1 MPTTTKPAAEMTVI
15 EISESGG
22 PEVLVPAKRPVPE
35 PGPGQVLIKVASAG
49 VNGPDIMQRQG
60 RYAPPPGASDLPGL
74 EVAGEIAALGA
85 GVTRRALGDEVCA
98 LTKGGGYAGYVT
110 VEADHVLPVPAGVS
124 LIDAGGLCET
134 YFTVWS
140 NFFHGHEVA
149 KGSIFLVH
157 GGSGGIG
164 STAVQLGAALGL
176 RVFTTAGS
184 PESCAFCESLGAERA
199 INYRDEDFVEIV
211 RAAGGASLI
220 LDFMGGNYVAGNFKA
235 AAMDC
240 RIVQL
245 AFRKGSKVEVDLLPI
260 MLKRLTITGSTL
272 RPRPD
277 AFKAAVAADLEARVW
292 PLFAGGRLRAVTH
305 AVLPMAE
312 AARAHAM
319 MEAAGLRGKI
329 LLTP

>member
-1 MPTTTKPAAEMTVI
+1 MTVI
-15 EISESGG
+15 EIQGSGG
-22 PEVLVPAKRPVPE
+22 PEVLVAAKRPVPV
-35 PGPGQVLIKVASAG
+35 PGPGQVLIRIVAAG
-49 VNGPDIMQRQG
+49 VNGPDISQRQG

-74 EVAGEIAALGA
+74 EVSGEIAGVGA
-85 GVTRRALGDEVCA
+85 GVSRWAVGDKVCA
-98 LTKGGGYAGYVT
+98 LAKGGGYAEFVA
-110 VEADHVLPVPAGVS
+110 VEANHVLPVPAGVG

-140 NFFHGHEVA
+140 NFFFGHEVA
-149 KGSIFLVH
+149 PGSVFLVH

-184 PESCAFCESLGAERA
+184 ADSCAFCESLGAERA
-199 INYRDEDFVEIV
+199 INYRDEDFVEIL
-211 RAAGGASLI
+211 RAAGGANLI
-220 LDFMGGNYVAGNFKA
+220 LDFMGGDYMARNFKA

-245 AFRKGSKVEVDLLPI
+245 AFRLGSDIQVNLMPI
-260 MLKRLTITGSTL
+260 MIKRLTLTGSTL

-277 AFKAAVAADLEARVW
+277 PFKAAVAADLEARVW
-292 PLFAGGRLRAVTH
+292 PLFEQGKLRTVTH
-305 AVLPMAE
+305 AVMPLAE
-312 AARAHAM
+312 AARAHEV

>member
-1 MPTTTKPAAEMTVI
+1 MPVSEMAVV
-15 EISESGG
+15 EISQSGD
-22 PEVLVPAKRPVPE
+22 PEVLVMAKRPMPQ

-74 EVAGEIAALGA
+74 EVSGEIAAIGG
-85 GVTRRALGDEVCA
+85 GVTRWARGDRVCA
-98 LTKGGGYAGYVT
+98 LTKGGGYAGYVA
-110 VEADHVLPVPAGVS
+110 VEAGHVLPVPEGVD

-140 NFFHGHEVA
+140 NFFFGHEVEP
-149 KGSIFLVH
+149 GSIYLVH

-184 PESCAFCESLGAERA
+184 PESCAFCEGLGAERA

-220 LDFMGGNYVAGNFKA
+220 LDFMGGDYVAGNFSA

-245 AFRKGSKVEVDLLPI
+245 AFRKGSKIELDLLPV

-272 RPRPD
+272 RPRSD
-277 AFKAAVAADLEARVW
+277 EFKAAVAADLEARVW
-292 PLFAGGRLRAVTH
+292 PLFADGRLRAVTH

-312 AARAHAM
+312 AAAAHAM
-319 MEAAGLRGKI
+319 MEAGGLRGKI

>member
-1 MPTTTKPAAEMTVI
+1 MTNMTVI

-22 PEVLVPAKRPVPE
+22 PEVLVPAKRPVPQA
-35 PGPGQVLIKVASAG
+35 GPGQVLIKVASAG

-74 EVAGEIAALGA
+74 EVAGEIAAVGE
-85 GVTRRALGDEVCA
+85 GVSRWSLGDQVCA
-98 LTKGGGYAGYVT
+98 LTKGGGYAQFVA
-110 VEADHVLPVPAGVS
+110 VEANHVLPVPAGVD

-140 NFFHGHEVA
+140 NFFHSHDVA
-149 KGSIFLVH
+149 EGSVFLVH
-157 GGSGGIG
+157 GGAGGIG

-184 PESCAFCESLGAERA
+184 AESCAFCESLGAERA
-199 INYRDEDFVEIV
+199 INYGEEDFVEIV
-211 RAAGGASLI
+211 RAVGGANLI
-220 LDFMGGNYVAGNFKA
+220 LDFMGGDYVARNFKA
-235 AAMDC
+235 AAVDC

-245 AFRKGSKVEVDLLPI
+245 AFRKGPEVQVSLLPI
-260 MLKRLTITGSTL
+260 MLKRLTVTGSTL

-277 AFKAAVAADLEARVW
+277 AFKAAVAADLETRVW
-292 PLFAGGRLRAVTH
+292 PLFNERRLRTVTH
-305 AVLPMAE
+305 AVLPFSE
-312 AARAHAM
+312 AARAHEM
-319 MEAAGLRGKI
+319 MEAGGLRGKI

>member
-1 MPTTTKPAAEMTVI
+1 MTEMTVI

-22 PEVLVPAKRPVPE
+22 PEVLVPGTRPVPQA
-35 PGPGQVLIKVASAG
+35 GSGQVLIRVASAG

-74 EVAGEIAALGA
+74 EVAGEVAALGD
-85 GVTRRALGDEVCA
+85 GVTRWAVGDKVCA
-98 LTKGGGYAGYVT
+98 LTKGGGYAEYVAL
-110 VEADHVLPVPAGVS
+110 EADHVLPVPEGVG
-124 LIDAGGLCET
+124 LVDAGGLCET

-140 NFFHGHEVA
+140 NLFHGHDVPA
-149 KGSIFLVH
+149 GSVFLVH

-184 PESCAFCESLGAERA
+184 AESCAFCESLGAERA
-199 INYRDEDFVEIV
+199 IDYDQEDFVGIV
-211 RAAGGASLI
+211 REAGGADLI
-220 LDFMGGNYVAGNFKA
+220 LDFMGGDYVGRNFKA

-245 AFRKGSKVEVDLLPI
+245 AFRKGSEVTVNLMPI
-260 MLKRLTITGSTL
+260 MLKRLTVTGSTL

-277 AFKAAVAADLEARVW
+277 AFKAAVAVDLAARVW
-292 PLFAGGRLRAVTH
+292 PMFGEEGRLRTVTH
-305 AVLPMAE
+305 AVLPLE
-312 AARAHAM
+312 QAARAHAM
-319 MEAAGLRGKI
+319 MEAGGLRGKI

>member
-1 MPTTTKPAAEMTVI
+1 MTEMTVI

-22 PEVLVPAKRPVPE
+22 PEVLVAAKRPVPQAD
-35 PGPGQVLIKVASAG
+35 PGQVLIKVASAG

-74 EVAGEIAALGA
+74 EVAGEIAALGEV
-85 GVTRRALGDEVCA
+85 VTRWAVGDKVCA
-98 LTKGGGYAGYVT
+98 LTKGGGYAQFVA
-110 VEADHVLPVPAGVS
+110 VEAGHVLPVPDGVG

-140 NFFHGHEVA
+140 NFFHGHDVA
-149 KGSIFLVH
+149 EGSVFLVH
-157 GGSGGIG
+157 GGAGGIG

-184 PESCAFCESLGAERA
+184 AESCAFCESLGAERA

-211 RAAGGASLI
+211 RAAGGANLI
-220 LDFMGGNYVAGNFKA
+220 LDFMGGDYVARNFKA

-245 AFRKGSKVEVDLLPI
+245 AFRKGPEMQVNLLPI
-260 MLKRLTITGSTL
+260 MIKRLTLTGSTL

-292 PLFAGGRLRAVTH
+292 PLFNQGQLRVVTH
-305 AVLPMAE
+305 AVLPMTE
-312 AARAHAM
+312 AAKAHEM
-319 MEAAGLRGKI
+319 MEAGGLRGKI

>member
-1 MPTTTKPAAEMTVI
+1 MTDMTVI

-22 PEVLVPAKRPVPE
+22 PEVLVPAKRPAPE
-35 PGPGQVLIKVASAG
+35 PGPGQVLIRIASAG

-74 EVAGEIAALGA
+74 EVAGEVAALGA
-85 GVTRRALGDEVCA
+85 GVSRWAVGDRVCA
-98 LTKGGGYAGYVT
+98 LTKGGGYAEYVA
-110 VEADHVLPVPAGVS
+110 VEADHVLPIPEGVG
-124 LIDAGGLCET
+124 LVDAGGLCET

-140 NFFHGHEVA
+140 NLFFGHDEAEGAV
-149 KGSIFLVH
+149 FLVH
-157 GGSGGIG
+157 GGAGGIG

-184 PESCAFCESLGAERA
+184 AESCAFCESLGAERA

-211 RAAGGASLI
+211 RAAGGADLI
-220 LDFMGGNYVAGNFKA
+220 LDFMGGDYVGRNFKA

-245 AFRKGSKVEVDLLPI
+245 AFRQGAEVTVNLMPV

-277 AFKAAVAADLEARVW
+277 AFKAAVAADLAARVW
-292 PLFAGGRLRAVTH
+292 PMFGAGRLRSVTH
-305 AVLPMAE
+305 AVLPFAE
-312 AARAHAM
+312 AARAHEM
-319 MEAAGLRGKI
+319 MEAGGLKGKI

>member
-1 MPTTTKPAAEMTVI
+1 MAEMTVI

-22 PEVLVPAKRPVPE
+22 PEVLVPGTRPVPQA
-35 PGPGQVLIKVASAG
+35 GPGQVLIRIASAG

-74 EVAGEIAALGA
+74 EVAGEVAALGP
-85 GVTRRALGDEVCA
+85 GVSRWAVGDRVCA
-98 LTKGGGYAGYVT
+98 LTKGGGYAEYVA
-110 VEADHVLPVPAGVS
+110 VEADHVLPIPEGVG

-140 NFFHGHEVA
+140 NLFHGHDVPERSV
-149 KGSIFLVH
+149 FLVH

-184 PESCAFCESLGAERA
+184 AESCAFCESLGAERA
-199 INYRDEDFVEIV
+199 IDYGQEDFVGIV
-211 RAAGGASLI
+211 REAGGANLI
-220 LDFMGGNYVAGNFKA
+220 LDFMGGDYVGRNFKA

-245 AFRKGSKVEVDLLPI
+245 AFRKGADIQVNLMPVMI
-260 MLKRLTITGSTL
+260 KRLTLTGSTL

-277 AFKAAVAADLEARVW
+277 AFKAAVAADLAARVW
-292 PLFAGGRLRAVTH
+292 PLFGPGHVGGRLRTVTH
-305 AVLPMAE
+305 AVLPLEE
-312 AARAHAM
+312 AARAHEM
-319 MEAAGLRGKI
+319 MEAGGLRGKI

>member
-1 MPTTTKPAAEMTVI
+1 MSETPATEMSVI

-22 PEVLVPAKRPVPE
+22 PEVLAAGRRPVPQA
-35 PGPGQVLIKVASAG
+35 GPGQVLIKVASAG

-74 EVAGEIAALGA
+74 EVAGEIAAVGE
-85 GVTRRALGDEVCA
+85 GVSRWANGDTVCA
-98 LTKGGGYAGYVT
+98 LTKGGGYARFVT
-110 VEADHVLPVPAGVS
+110 VEADHVLPVPDGVD
-124 LIDAGGLCET
+124 LVDAGGLCET

-140 NFFHGHEVA
+140 NLFYGHDVA
-149 KGSIFLVH
+149 EGAIFLVH
-157 GGSGGIG
+157 GGAGGIG
-164 STAVQLGAALGL
+164 STAVQLGATLGL

-184 PESCAFCESLGAERA
+184 AESCAFCESLGAERA
-199 INYRDEDFVEIV
+199 INYREEDFVEIV
-211 RAAGGASLI
+211 RAAGGADLI
-220 LDFMGGNYVAGNFKA
+220 LDFMGGDYVARNFKA

-245 AFRKGSKVEVDLLPI
+245 AFRKGPEVQVNLLPI

-292 PLFAGGRLRAVTH
+292 PLFSQGRLRTVTH
-305 AVLPMAE
+305 AVLPFSQAVQ
-312 AARAHAM
+312 AHEM
-319 MEAAGLRGKI
+319 MEAGGLRGKI

>member
-1 MPTTTKPAAEMTVI
+1 MTEMTVI
-15 EISESGG
+15 EISRNGG
-22 PEVLVPAKRPVPE
+22 PEVLVPAKRPAPE
-35 PGPGQVLIKVASAG
+35 PGPGQVLIRVASAG

-74 EVAGEIAALGA
+74 EVAGEVEALGE
-85 GVTRRALGDEVCA
+85 GVTRWAVGDKVCA
-98 LTKGGGYAGYVT
+98 LTKGGGYAEYVA
-110 VEADHVLPVPAGVS
+110 VEADHVLAVPEGVG

-140 NFFHGHEVA
+140 NLFHGHDVPE
-149 KGSIFLVH
+149 GSVFLVH

-184 PESCAFCESLGAERA
+184 AESCAFCESLGAERA
-199 INYRDEDFVEIV
+199 INYREDDFVPVV
-211 RAAGGASLI
+211 REAGGANLI
-220 LDFMGGNYVAGNFKA
+220 LDFMGGDYVGRNFKA

-245 AFRKGSKVEVDLLPI
+245 AFRKGPEVTVNLMPV
-260 MLKRLTITGSTL
+260 MLKRLTLTGSTL

-277 AFKAAVAADLEARVW
+277 AFKAAVASELAARAW
-292 PLFAGGRLRAVTH
+292 PLFGDGRLKAVTH
-305 AVLPMAE
+305 AVLPLTE

-319 MEAAGLRGKI
+319 MEAGGLRGKI
-329 LLTP
+329 VLTP

>member
-1 MPTTTKPAAEMTVI
+1 MTDKPATEMTVV
-15 EISESGG
+15 EISQSGG
-22 PEVLVPAKRPVPE
+22 PEVLVQAKRATPR
-35 PGPGQVLIKVASAG
+35 PGPGLVLIKIASAG

-74 EVAGEIAALGA
+74 EVSGEIAALGE
-85 GVTRRALGDEVCA
+85 GVSRWSVGNKVCA
-98 LTKGGGYAGYVT
+98 LTKGGGYAEFVT
-110 VEADHVLPVPAGVS
+110 VEADHVLPAPAGVG

-140 NFFHGHEVA
+140 NFFYGHEMV

-164 STAVQLGAALGL
+164 STAVQLGAALGM
-176 RVFTTAGS
+176 RVFTTVGS
-184 PESCAFCESLGAERA
+184 PESSAFCESLGAERA

-211 RAAGGASLI
+211 RAAGGANLI
-220 LDFMGGNYVAGNFKA
+220 LDFMGGDYVAGNIKA

-277 AFKAAVAADLEARVW
+277 GFKAAVATDLETRVW
-292 PLFAGGRLRAVTH
+292 PLFADGRLRAVTH
-305 AVLPMAE
+305 AVLPMSE

-319 MEAAGLRGKI
+319 MEAGGLRGKI

>member
-1 MPTTTKPAAEMTVI
+1 MESAMPVSEMAVV
-15 EISESGG
+15 EISQSGD
-22 PEVLVPAKRPVPE
+22 PEVLVMAKRPMPQ

-74 EVAGEIAALGA
+74 EVSGEIAAIGG
-85 GVTRRALGDEVCA
+85 GVTRWAPGDRVCA
-98 LTKGGGYAGYVT
+98 LTKGGGYAGYVA
-110 VEADHVLPVPAGVS
+110 VEAGHVLPVPEGVD

-140 NFFHGHEVA
+140 NFFFGHEVEP
-149 KGSIFLVH
+149 GSIYLVH

-184 PESCAFCESLGAERA
+184 PESCAFCEGLGAERA

-220 LDFMGGNYVAGNFKA
+220 LDFMGGDYVAGNFRA

-245 AFRKGSKVEVDLLPI
+245 AFRKGSKIELDLLPV

-272 RPRPD
+272 RPRSD
-277 AFKAAVAADLEARVW
+277 EFKAAVAADLEARVW
-292 PLFAGGRLRAVTH
+292 PLFADGRLRAVTH

-312 AARAHAM
+312 AAAAHAM
-319 MEAAGLRGKI
+319 MEAGGLRGKI

>member
-1 MPTTTKPAAEMTVI
+1 MPATDMAVV
-15 EISESGG
+15 EISMSGG
-22 PEVLVPAKRPVPE
+22 PEVLVPGMRATAQ

-74 EVAGEIAALGA
+74 EVSGVIAALGTGA
-85 GVTRRALGDEVCA
+85 TRWALGDQVCA
-98 LTKGGGYAGYVT
+98 LTKGGGYAEYVA
-110 VEADHVLPVPAGVS
+110 VEAGHVLPIPAGVS
-124 LIDAGGLCET
+124 LIDAGGLPET

-140 NFFHGHEVA
+140 NFFFGHEVA
-149 KGSIFLVH
+149 KGPIFLVH

-184 PESCAFCESLGAERA
+184 PESCAFCETLGAERA

-211 RAAGGASLI
+211 RAAGGADVI
-220 LDFMGGNYVAGNFKA
+220 LDFMGGDYVAGNFRA
-235 AAMDC
+235 AAVDC

-277 AFKAAVAADLEARVW
+277 EFKAAVAADLEARVW
-292 PLFAGGRLRAVTH
+292 PLFADGRLRPVTH
-305 AVLPMAE
+305 AVLPMVK
-312 AARAHAM
+312 AAQAHAM

>member
-1 MPTTTKPAAEMTVI
+1 MTEMTVI
-15 EISESGG
+15 EISEAGG
-22 PEVLVPAKRPVPE
+22 PEVLRAARRHAPQA
-35 PGPGQVLIKVASAG
+35 GPGQVLIKIVAAG

-74 EVAGEIAALGA
+74 EVSGTIAALGE
-85 GVTRRALGDEVCA
+85 GVTRWKVGDEVCA
-98 LTKGGGYAGYVT
+98 LTKGGGYAEYVA
-110 VEADHVLPVPAGVS
+110 VEADHVVPVPEGVN
-124 LIDAGGLCET
+124 LVDAGGLCET

-140 NFFHGHEVA
+140 NFFFGHDVA
-149 KGSIFLVH
+149 KGSVFLVH

-184 PESCAFCESLGAERA
+184 PEACAFCEGLGAERA

-211 RAAGGASLI
+211 REAGGANLI
-220 LDFMGGNYVAGNFKA
+220 LDFMGGDYVARNFKA

-245 AFRKGSKVEVDLLPI
+245 AFRKGSEVQVNLLPI
-260 MLKRLTITGSTL
+260 MLKRLTVTGSTL

-277 AFKAAVAADLEARVW
+277 EFKAAVAADLAKRAW
-292 PLFAGGRLRAVTH
+292 PMFKSGKLRSVTH

-319 MEAAGLRGKI
+319 MEAGGLKGKI
-329 LLTP
+329 LLTT

>member
-1 MPTTTKPAAEMTVI
+1 MTEMTVI
-15 EISESGG
+15 EISGSGG
-22 PEVLVPAKRPVPE
+22 PEVLAPAKRPVPE
-35 PGPGQVLIKVASAG
+35 PGPGQVLIGIASAG

-60 RYAPPPGASDLPGL
+60 SYSPPPGASDLPGL

-85 GVTRRALGDEVCA
+85 GVTRWAVGDKVCA
-98 LTKGGGYAGYVT
+98 LTKGGGYAEYVA
-110 VEADHVLPVPAGVS
+110 VEADHALPIPEGVD

-140 NFFHGHEVA
+140 NFFHGHDVPE
-149 KGSIFLVH
+149 GSVFLVH

-184 PESCAFCESLGAERA
+184 AESCAFCESLGAERA
-199 INYRDEDFVEIV
+199 IDYGEEDFVAIV
-211 RAAGGASLI
+211 REAGGASLI
-220 LDFMGGNYVAGNFKA
+220 LDIMGGGYVARNLKA

-245 AFRKGSKVEVDLLPI
+245 AFRQGPEVTVNLMPV
-260 MLKRLTITGSTL
+260 MLKRLTLTGSTL

-277 AFKAAVAADLEARVW
+277 AFKAAVAAELAARVW
-292 PLFAGGRLRAVTH
+292 PLFGPGRIGGRLRAVTH
-305 AVLPMAE
+305 AVLPFSE
-312 AARAHAM
+312 AARAHEM
-319 MEAAGLRGKI
+319 MEAGGLRGKI

>member
-1 MPTTTKPAAEMTVI
+1 MTDKPATEMTVV
-15 EISESGG
+15 EISQSGG
-22 PEVLVPAKRPVPE
+22 PEVLVQAKRATPR
-35 PGPGQVLIKVASAG
+35 PGPGQVLIKIASAG

-74 EVAGEIAALGA
+74 EVSGEIAALGE
-85 GVTRRALGDEVCA
+85 GVSRWPVGDKVCA
-98 LTKGGGYAGYVT
+98 LTKGGGYAEFVT
-110 VEADHVLPVPAGVS
+110 VEADHVLPAPAGVG

-140 NFFHGHEVA
+140 NFFYGHEMV

-164 STAVQLGAALGL
+164 STAVQLGAALGM
-176 RVFTTAGS
+176 RVFTTVGS
-184 PESCAFCESLGAERA
+184 PESSAFCESLGAERA

-220 LDFMGGNYVAGNFKA
+220 LDFMGGDYVAGNIKA

-277 AFKAAVAADLEARVW
+277 GFKAAVATDLETRVW
-292 PLFAGGRLRAVTH
+292 PLFADGRLRAVTH
-305 AVLPMAE
+305 AVLPMSE

-319 MEAAGLRGKI
+319 MEAGGLRGKI

>member
-1 MPTTTKPAAEMTVI
+1 MTDMNVI
-15 EISESGG
+15 EIGAGGGG
-22 PEVLVPAKRPVPE
+22 PEVLTAARRPVPVA
-35 PGPGQVLIKVASAG
+35 GPGQALIKIAAAG

-74 EVAGEIAALGA
+74 EVSGVIAAVGD
-85 GVTRRALGDEVCA
+85 GVTRWTEGDQVCA
-98 LTKGGGYAGYVT
+98 LTKGGGYAEYVA
-110 VEADHVLPVPAGVS
+110 VEADHVLPVPLGVG
-124 LIDAGGLCET
+124 LVDAGGLCET

-140 NFFHGHEVA
+140 NFFFGHEVA
-149 KGSIFLVH
+149 PGSVFLVH

-184 PESCAFCESLGAERA
+184 AESCAFCESLGAERA

-211 RAAGGASLI
+211 KEAGGASLI
-220 LDFMGGNYVAGNFKA
+220 LDFMGGDYVGRNFKA

-245 AFRKGSKVEVDLLPI
+245 AFRNGSDIQVNLMPI
-260 MLKRLTITGSTL
+260 MLKRLTLTGSTL

-277 AFKAAVAADLEARVW
+277 GFKAAVAADLEARVW
-292 PLFAGGRLRAVTH
+292 PLFAQGRLRAVTH
-305 AVLPMAE
+305 AALPMAE
-312 AARAHAM
+312 AVQAHVM
-319 MEAAGLRGKI
+319 MEAAGLQGKI

>member
-1 MPTTTKPAAEMTVI
+1 MTEMTVI
-15 EISESGG
+15 EISQSGG
-22 PEVLVPAKRPVPE
+22 PEVLVPATRLVPQ
-35 PGPGQVLIKVASAG
+35 PGSGQVLIRVAAAG

-74 EVAGEIAALGA
+74 EVAGEVAALGA
-85 GVTRRALGDEVCA
+85 GVTRWAIGDKVCA
-98 LTKGGGYAGYVT
+98 LTKGGGYAEYVA
-110 VEADHVLPVPAGVS
+110 VEADHVLAIPDGVS

-140 NFFHGHEVA
+140 NQFHGHEVA
-149 KGSIFLVH
+149 AGSVFLVH

-164 STAVQLGAALGL
+164 STAVQLGAVLGL

-199 INYRDEDFVEIV
+199 INYAQEDFVPIV
-211 RAAGGASLI
+211 REAGGANLI
-220 LDFMGGNYVAGNFKA
+220 LDFMGGDYVGRNFKA

-245 AFRKGSKVEVDLLPI
+245 AFRKGSEVTVNLMPVMI
-260 MLKRLTITGSTL
+260 KRLTLTGSTL

-277 AFKAAVAADLEARVW
+277 AFKAAVAADLAARVW
-292 PLFAGGRLRAVTH
+292 PLFGDGRLKAVTH
-305 AVLPMAE
+305 AVLPFEE
-312 AARAHAM
+312 AAQAHAM
-319 MEAAGLRGKI
+319 MEAGGLRGKI